1 MFECYGPIL
10 DGVAIYMGKSLLLV
24 IINGPNFIYE
34 ENTYLRVK
42 YKLKRLEIQ
51 VLSWS
56 IENETVDLATITF
69 MLYKVINP

>member
-1 MFECYGPIL
+1 
-10 DGVAIYMGKSLLLV
+10 MGKSLFLV

-42 YKLKRLEIQ
+42 YLRVKYKLKRLEIQ

-56 IENETVDLATITF
+56 IKNETVDLATITF
-69 MLYKVINP
+69 MLYKVIIP

>member
-1 MFECYGPIL
+1 MLEC
-10 DGVAIYMGKSLLLV
+10 VAIYMGKSLFLV
-24 IINGPNFIYE
+24 IINGQNFIYE

-56 IENETVDLATITF
+56 IKNETVDLETF
-69 MLYKVINP
+69 TFVLYKVISS